1 MPSRGVGDRSTPGIS
16 QVRPTKAYLQS
27 VEEPEREKPRRAKGS
42 DDVAGIHEYSGLKM
56 AEFTHFN
63 ESGRARMVDVSAKD
77 STERVATAQATVFLQ
92 PETLEKIQRGKIAK
106 GDVLS
111 VAQVAG
117 IMGAKKTPDLIP
129 MCHPILLTSVDISF
143 KEESQPDREGQCSI
157 TILATAKTTGPTGVE
172 MEAMTAAS
180 VAALTIYDMCKAID
194 RGMSFSDVCLLTKS
208 GGKSGT
214 FTRR

>member
-1 MPSRGVGDRSTPGIS
+1 
-16 QVRPTKAYLQS
+16 
-27 VEEPEREKPRRAKGS
+27 
-42 DDVAGIHEYSGLKM
+42 
-56 AEFTHFN
+56 
-63 ESGRARMVDVSAKD
+63 MVDVSAKD
-77 STERVATAQATVFLQ
+77 STERVATAQAKVFLQ
-92 PETLEKIQRGKIAK
+92 PETLEKIQNGKIAK

-117 IMGAKKTPDLIP
+117 VMGAKKTPYLIP

-143 KEESQPDREGQCSI
+143 KEEVQPNREGRCSI

-180 VAALTIYDMCKAID
+180 VADLTIYDMCKAID
-194 RGMSFSDVCLLTKS
+194 RGMSFSEVCLLTKS

-214 FTRR
+214 YIRK